1 MSGAVSHWQM
11 YKKPKYGQADTVW
24 VDRGA
29 EQQPVKGQVL
39 LYIGRRTY
47 EVALSYQGVRVVQE
61 QALSERPKGHRR

>member
-1 MSGAVSHWQM
+1 M
-11 YKKPKYGQADTVW
+11 YQKPKYGQYDTVW

-29 EQQPVKGQVL
+29 EQPVKGQVL

-61 QALSERPKGHRR
+61 QALSKRTKGQRR